1 MISAG
6 FAALCANGSRQKRAA
21 GAAPIAV
28 SRNFISAAATHFGIR
43 LKPAARA
50 PAAVI
55 CGAGLP
61 VCDAKA
67 GLCTQIGTQ
76 AKRTN
81 HNENPRNRAAR
92 SSSDFG

>member
-21 GAAPIAV
+21 GAAPIADFL
-28 SRNFISAAATHFGIR
+28 NFISAAATHFGIR
-43 LKPAARA
+43 LKPAARV

-55 CGAGLP
+55 SGAGHR
-61 VCDAKA
+61 VCAAKA

-81 HNENPRNRAAR
+81 YNENP
-92 SSSDFG
+92 